1 MGFPDGSDG
10 KESACSVGDQGSIP
24 GSARSPGEGNG
35 NPLQYSCLENTMDRG
50 AWQATVHEVTKSL
63 TRLSNFT
70 FLSFLK
76 LFYNGLVLFII
87 AELNKNYLIVL
98 LTVQLSSNSVNK
110 VDFSRNN
117 F

>member
-1 MGFPDGSDG
+1 
-10 KESACSVGDQGSIP
+10 
-24 GSARSPGEGNG
+24 
-35 NPLQYSCLENTMDRG
+35 MDRG
-50 AWQATVHEVTKSL
+50 AWQATVHEATKSL
-63 TRLSNFT
+63 TQLSNFT

>member
-1 MGFPDGSDG
+1 MG
-10 KESACSVGDQGSIP
+10 SVP

-35 NPLQYSCLENTMDRG
+35 NPLQYSCLENPMDGG
-50 AWQATVHEVTKSL
+50 AWQATVHEVTKSQ
-63 TRLSNFT
+63 TQLSNFT

>member
-1 MGFPDGSDG
+1 MDG
-10 KESACSVGDQGSIP
+10 
-24 GSARSPGEGNG
+24 
-35 NPLQYSCLENTMDRG
+35 G
-50 AWQATVHEVTKSL
+50 AWQATVHEVAKSR
-63 TRLSNFT
+63 TRLSNFA

-76 LFYNGLVLFII
+76 LFNNGLVFFII

-117 F
+117 FW

>member
-1 MGFPDGSDG
+1 MGDLGL
-10 KESACSVGDQGSIP
+10 IP
-24 GSARSPGEGNG
+24 GSGRSLGEGNG
-35 NPLQYSCLENTMDRG
+35 YPLQYSCLENSVDIG
-50 AWQATVHEVTKSL
+50 AWCVTVHEVTKSL
-63 TRLSNFT
+63 TQLSNFT